1 MCSGPITYRMAM
13 MKKTEEKHMLS
24 VLMSGDSEIDSLFQT
39 GHMT

>member
-24 VLMSGDSEIDSLFQT
+24 VLKSEDSEEVCLFQT